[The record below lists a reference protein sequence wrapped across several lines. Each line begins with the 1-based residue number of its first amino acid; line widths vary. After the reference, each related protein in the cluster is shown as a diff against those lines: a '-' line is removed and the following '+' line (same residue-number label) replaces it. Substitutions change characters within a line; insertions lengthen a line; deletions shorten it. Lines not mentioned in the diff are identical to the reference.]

1 MKLRQLTKQNGD
13 GIAVL
18 VYGVTLMLVFT
29 FLAIN
34 VVNGQII
41 ESGYNSLRDAV
52 QSASTGSVIHLL
64 MNTDST
70 TEEQGNVIDKNG
82 MIEKDDNIPPYDLYL
97 QLALGY
103 IINRA
108 PNGRGID
115 ATTQADSNKVQTG
128 NVNNFIKLD
137 HKKVIGS
144 TLALLED
151 SVIRGK
157 ETEEGV
163 HTPLDI
169 TNTKHFKILMIFI
182 EPHYNNND
190 YEKYFNIIVYG
201 NGDVERN
208 GKNLTYSGKTYFAG
222 ARSGDPKDVYD
233 NVQNILSEIVNHDDP
248 IGNGKNYRLEDTS
261 GRRIHLKVSLTDG
274 NHEDEKE
281 LMRKMETKPYY
292 LIVVKDFALPTLFRN
307 TYTNLEEESNI
318 FKDVFNSLSGDGHL
332 KTPIV
337 ALNSAKIERKVEG
350 SNR

>member
-1 MKLRQLTKQNGD
+1 MKLRQMNKQNGD

-41 ESGYNSLRDAV
+41 ENGYNSLRDAV

-64 MNTDST
+64 TSTDT
-70 TEEQGNVIDKNG
+70 VTEEQGNVIDKNG
-82 MIEKDDNIPPYDLYL
+82 LQNKDNNLPPYDIYL

-108 PNGRGID
+108 PNGSGIN
-115 ATTQADSNKVQTG
+115 ATTQDDSNKVQTG

-137 HKKVIGS
+137 HKKVISS

-157 ETEEGV
+157 KTQEGV

-169 TNTKHFKILMIFI
+169 TDTEYFKILMIFI
-182 EPHYNNND
+182 EPHYNNNN

-201 NGDVERN
+201 NGDVSKS
-208 GKNLTYSGKTYFAG
+208 GGSVTYAGKTYFAG
-222 ARSGDPKDVYD
+222 SSSGDPKYVYD
-233 NVQNILSEIVNHDDP
+233 NVQDTLTSIVNSDDP
-248 IGNGKNYRLEDTS
+248 IGNGINYRLEDAD
-261 GRRIHLKVSLTDG
+261 GRQMHLKVSLTDG
-274 NHEDEKE
+274 NHEEEKD

-292 LIVVKDFALPTLFRN
+292 MIVVKDFALPTLFRN
-307 TYTNLEEESNI
+307 TYTDVKKGSNI
-318 FKDVFNSLSGDGHL
+318 FRDVFNSLSGDGRL

-337 ALNSAKIERKVEG
+337 ALNSAKVERKLEG
-350 SNR
+350 SKK